1 MLTYLGRS
9 NLSSRFPSF
18 GALVCCMSLTS
29 VPYSISY
36 SEGQQLRYCGLGAKF
51 EEVIIKG
58 DPGEMK
64 VRDLP
69 YSHLIQVI
77 DFL

>member
-1 MLTYLGRS
+1 
-9 NLSSRFPSF
+9 
-18 GALVCCMSLTS
+18 MSLIS
-29 VPYSISY
+29 VSDSISY

-64 VRDLP
+64 VRGLP

-77 DFL
+77 DFFVVHCILCKRGEGRCSSKVSCA

>member
-1 MLTYLGRS
+1 
-9 NLSSRFPSF
+9 
-18 GALVCCMSLTS
+18 MSLTS